1 MAPQARGILDRQGMP
16 KSGLGW
22 GCGWGGGG
30 ASKSPGNWLGE
41 GPTWTHLWLE
51 VESQSGSAGTG
62 VGILAISA
70 LSRRGTQW
78 HPVCVGGDREKW
90 SAPGSSQPLFYL
102 LLPQAWFLHLQ
113 GTLEPQTPPGI
124 GYL

>member
-1 MAPQARGILDRQGMP
+1 MAPQARSILERQGMP
-16 KSGLGW
+16 KHGLGW

-78 HPVCVGGDREKW
+78 HPVG
-90 SAPGSSQPLFYL
+90 
-102 LLPQAWFLHLQ
+102 
-113 GTLEPQTPPGI
+113 GI
-124 GYL
+124 GRNGMLLGPANLSFTSCCHRLGFFISRGP